1 MKNIIKPIAT
11 LLLGGLMLAACGE
24 DTVKTGAGG
33 SVYKINND
41 ALIAIVP
48 ETDDLNTD
56 SGFYGDIVY
65 GNADAPVTI
74 VEYAS
79 LTCGHCGTFHNTVLP
94 QLKTEFFDTGRAKL
108 VYRNFSRDQYDLV
121 AGAVSRCSD
130 SESSK
135 RLLSL
140 FFEKQNDWYRQGV
153 NPMEELAKV
162 ARRAGMS
169 RAKFER
175 CAVNT
180 DMNTYLTR
188 LRDQARDELQ
198 IGVTPTIYVN
208 GINLDQPTFEGVKA
222 AIEAA
227 E

>member
-1 MKNIIKPIAT
+1 MKNIMKPIAT
-11 LLLGGLMLAACGE
+11 MLLGGLMLAACGE
-24 DTVKTGAGG
+24 DTAQTGAGG

-48 ETDDLNTD
+48 KVDDLNTET
-56 SGFYGDIVY
+56 GFYGDIVY
-65 GNADAPVTI
+65 GNADAPITI

-79 LTCGHCGTFHNTVLP
+79 LTCSHCGNFHNTIMP
-94 QLKTEFFDTGRAKL
+94 KLKAEYFDTGRAKL

-121 AGAVSRCSD
+121 AGAVSRCTD
-130 SESSK
+130 AESSK
-135 RLLSL
+135 RLLGL

-188 LRDQARDELQ
+188 ARDQARDELQ
-198 IGVTPTIYVN
+198 IGLTPTIYVD
-208 GINLDQPTFEGVKA
+208 GVNLAEPTYEGVKA
-222 AIEAA
+222 AIEAI